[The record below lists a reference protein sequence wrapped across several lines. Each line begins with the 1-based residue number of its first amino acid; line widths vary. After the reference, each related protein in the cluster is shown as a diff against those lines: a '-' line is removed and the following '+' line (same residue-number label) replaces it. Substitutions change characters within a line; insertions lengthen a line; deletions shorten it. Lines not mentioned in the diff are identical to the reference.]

1 MKRFIYF
8 SVGLFCLV
16 LGLIGVVLP
25 LLPTTPFVI
34 LAAFCFSKSSPRFH
48 KKLLENRI
56 FGPMIADWER
66 YGVIPFKV
74 KCISSSMMVLMISY
88 PVFFKQLP
96 LWADIS
102 MLVTALI
109 ALFYIWSRPSQPA
122 AGNLNAPATND

>member
-1 MKRFIYF
+1 M
-8 SVGLFCLV
+8 

-48 KKLLENRI
+48 QKLLENRL
-56 FGPMIADWER
+56 FGPIIADWER

-74 KCISSSMMVLMISY
+74 KCISSGMMLLMISY

-109 ALFYIWSRPSQPA
+109 ALLYIWSKPSLPVVD
-122 AGNLNAPATND
+122 NLTTSATND

>member
-8 SVGLFCLV
+8 SIGLSCLV

-34 LAAFCFSKSSPRFH
+34 LAAFCFSKSSHRFH
-48 KKLLENRI
+48 QKLLNNRL

-74 KCISSSMMVLMISY
+74 KCISSSMMLVMISY

-102 MLVTALI
+102 MLVTALV
-109 ALFYIWSRPSQPA
+109 ALLYIWSKPSQPA
-122 AGNLNAPATND
+122 VENLTTTAPND